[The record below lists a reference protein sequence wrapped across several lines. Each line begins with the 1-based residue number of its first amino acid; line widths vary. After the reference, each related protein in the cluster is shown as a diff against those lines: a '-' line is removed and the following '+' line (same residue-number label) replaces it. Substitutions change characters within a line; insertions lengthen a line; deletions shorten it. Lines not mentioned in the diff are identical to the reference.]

1 MALRGCSQPVF
12 RASKDEE
19 SFKKAFARLDKAK
32 EVLETLCSQDRAAVA
47 ALHQVLQAEAGE
59 SRSQDE
65 HLHIGFMWIY
75 MDLYRGYHG
84 FFVVGSLFAACKV
97 VVS

>member
-1 MALRGCSQPVF
+1 M
-12 RASKDEE
+12 
-19 SFKKAFARLDKAK
+19 
-32 EVLETLCSQDRAAVA
+32 A

-75 MDLYRGYHG
+75 DLYMDLYRGYHG
-84 FFVVGSLFAACKV
+84 FFVVGSLFAARKV